1 MKPLLA
7 ASLAAALLV
16 GAADAAAEEVTLS
29 GADAFTFRQKTTCGT
44 TEPGKVRYGV
54 FEGRAWSRVPGEK
67 DRHLFN
73 LLGINVRHCSVHE
86 DDTRGRGFRSVSREI
101 MVYLDKD
108 SGEIIDT
115 WDNPWTGKEIEILHV
130 ANDPVNMRAIRWLR
144 DENGEIASEAT
155 LRQYGDM
162 VAASFEVPLFYPNPL
177 GGDYQQ
183 YVGGTYHA
191 MEIFNTF
198 YDTEKALNADVRSI
212 GDSRLAWSRVA
223 QWLPWL
229 EMGSKPG
236 LMVFNATGFS
246 TFDKSLIPSKL
257 ERILN
262 ERYPDYWTPP
272 PLDDERPN
280 ETSWTVF
287 KKHLG
292 EREQAETS
300 H

>member
-1 MKPLLA
+1 MHRILLA
-7 ASLAAALLV
+7 VTAVLTMSLAN
-16 GAADAAAEEVTLS
+16 AEEVTLE
-29 GADAFTFRQKTTCGT
+29 GHDAFVYNQKTTCGT
-44 TEPGKVRYGV
+44 TVAGVTRYGI
-54 FEGRAWSRVPGEK
+54 FEGRAYSRVPGEK

-73 LLGINVRHCSVHE
+73 LLGINVRQCSTHK
-86 DDTRGRGFRSVSREI
+86 DDVRGEGFRSVSREI

-108 SGEIIDT
+108 TGEMIDT
-115 WDNPWTGKEIEILHV
+115 WSNPWTGKDNEILHV
-130 ANDPVNMRAIRWLR
+130 ANDPVSMRGIRWEK
-144 DENGEIASEAT
+144 DEEGNSSAKAK

-198 YDTEKALNADVRSI
+198 YVTEKAVNPDIAEI
-212 GDSRLAWSRVA
+212 GESRLAWSRVA
-223 QWLPWL
+223 QWLPML

-246 TFDKSLIPSKL
+246 TNDKSLIPARL
-257 ERILN
+257 ATILD
-262 ERYPDYWTPP
+262 EHYPLYWTPP
-272 PLDDERPN
+272 PLDDKRPN

-287 KKHLG
+287 KKHIG
-292 EREQAETS
+292 DVAKQEAS

>member
-1 MKPLLA
+1 MKHLLFVI
-7 ASLAAALLV
+7 LAITV
-16 GAADAAAEEVTLS
+16 SSPVFAEEVTLE
-29 GADAFTFRQKTTCGT
+29 GRDASIFSQKTSCGT
-44 TEPGKVRYGV
+44 TEQGKLRYGIW
-54 FEGRAWSRVPGEK
+54 EGRAYSRVPGEK

-73 LLGINVRHCSVHE
+73 LLGINVRHCSTHS
-86 DDTRGRGFRSVSREI
+86 DDVRGNGYRSVSREI

-108 SGEIIDT
+108 SGEMIDT
-115 WDNPWTGKEIEILHV
+115 WMNPWTGKEIEIVHV
-130 ANDPVNMRAIRWLR
+130 ANDPVNARSIRWEKNE
-144 DENGEIASEAT
+144 DGDSTAKST
-155 LRQYGDM
+155 LRRYGDM
-162 VAASFEVPLFYPNPL
+162 VATSFEVPLFYPNPL

-198 YDTEKALNADVRSI
+198 YDAEKALDASASEI

-229 EMGSKPG
+229 EMGSRPG
-236 LMVFNATGFS
+236 IMIFNATGFS
-246 TFDKSLIPSKL
+246 TFDKNLIPEKL
-257 ERILN
+257 VAILN
-262 ERYPDYWTPP
+262 EHYPLYWTPP
-272 PLDDERPN
+272 PLDDKRPN

-292 EREQAETS
+292 EMTKEAAT

>member
-1 MKPLLA
+1 MKKLISLILA
-7 ASLAAALLV
+7 GALV
-16 GAADAAAEEVTLS
+16 APAFAEDVTVT
-29 GADAFTFRQKTTCGT
+29 GHDAFVLGMKMTCGS
-44 TEPGKVRYGV
+44 TEAGKTRYGV
-54 FEGRAWSRVPGEK
+54 FEGRAYSRVPGEK

-73 LLGINVRHCSVHE
+73 LLGINVRQCSTHADPV
-86 DDTRGRGFRSVSREI
+86 RGEGFRSVSREI

-108 SGEIIDT
+108 TGEMIDT
-115 WDNPWTGKEIEILHV
+115 WENPWTGKTNEIVHV
-130 ANDPVNMRAIRWLR
+130 ANDPVNMRAIRWEKDNDGNPGR
-144 DENGEIASEAT
+144 PVT
-155 LRQYGDM
+155 LRRYGDM

-198 YDTEKALNADVRSI
+198 YSADAALDSSVASI
-212 GDSRLAWSRVA
+212 GDTRLAWARVA
-223 QWLPWL
+223 QWLPML

-246 TFDKSLIPSKL
+246 TFDKSQIPEKL
-257 ERILN
+257 ARILD
-262 ERYPDYWTPP
+262 ERYPLYWTPP
-272 PLDDERPN
+272 PADDKRPN

-287 KKHLG
+287 KKRLG
-292 EREQAETS
+292 EVDKGDAS

>member
-1 MKPLLA
+1 MKNLVFAVLGLTWLS
-7 ASLAAALLV
+7 ASS
-16 GAADAAAEEVTLS
+16 AEEVTLE
-29 GADAFTFRQKTTCGT
+29 GRDAFIYSQKTSCGT
-44 TEPGKVRYGV
+44 TEAGKTRYGI
-54 FEGRAWSRVPGEK
+54 FEGRAYSRVPGEK

-73 LLGINVRHCSVHE
+73 LLGINVRQCSTHT
-86 DDTRGRGFRSVSREI
+86 DDVRGNGYRSVSREI

-108 SGEIIDT
+108 SGEMLDT
-115 WDNPWTGKEIEILHV
+115 WANPWTGQDNEILHV
-130 ANDPVNMRAIRWLR
+130 ANDPVSMRAIRWEK
-144 DENGEIASEAT
+144 DEDGNSTARAT

-198 YDTEKALNADVRSI
+198 YETSKALDANVTDI
-212 GDSRLAWSRVA
+212 GESRLAWSRVA
-223 QWLPWL
+223 QWLPML

-246 TFDKSLIPSKL
+246 TFDKSLIPAKL
-257 ERILN
+257 ANIFDAH
-262 ERYPDYWTPP
+262 YPLYWTPP
-272 PLDDERPN
+272 PADDKRPN

-287 KKHLG
+287 KKHIG
-292 EREQAETS
+292 EVDKDETS